1 MKLGPVTKLY
11 KRNTATSKKLDDDV
25 LSANYDAIVILRFM
39 SNLEQFRSR
48 ISDAWSAEI
57 DKIKEVL
64 VLKGTFS
71 ETTMF
76 VYSSTIVQVSSII
89 PVSFRQRVVL
99 TNLCPI
105 PQNKPLKRPPRLGLN
120 DSIERFS

>member
-25 LSANYDAIVILRFM
+25 LSANYDAIVIFRFM
-39 SNLEQFRSR
+39 ANLEKFRSR

-57 DKIKEVL
+57 GKIKEVL

-89 PVSFRQRVVL
+89 PVSSRQRVVL

-120 DSIERFS
+120 DSIERSS

>member
-25 LSANYDAIVILRFM
+25 LSANYDAIVIFRFM
-39 SNLEQFRSR
+39 SNLEQFGSR

-89 PVSFRQRVVL
+89 PVSFRQRVV
-99 TNLCPI
+99 
-105 PQNKPLKRPPRLGLN
+105 
-120 DSIERFS
+120 

>member
-25 LSANYDAIVILRFM
+25 LSANYDAIVIFRFM
-39 SNLEQFRSR
+39 ANLERFRSR

-89 PVSFRQRVVL
+89 PVSFRQRVV
-99 TNLCPI
+99 
-105 PQNKPLKRPPRLGLN
+105 
-120 DSIERFS
+120 

>member
-1 MKLGPVTKLY
+1 MKLGPVTKLD
-11 KRNTATSKKLDDDV
+11 KTTSKKLDDDV
-25 LSANYDAIVILRFM
+25 LSANYDAIVIFRFM

-71 ETTMF
+71 ETTYVF
-76 VYSSTIVQVSSII
+76 VFKHHSS
-89 PVSFRQRVVL
+89 
-99 TNLCPI
+99 
-105 PQNKPLKRPPRLGLN
+105 
-120 DSIERFS
+120 RF

>member
-25 LSANYDAIVILRFM
+25 LSANYDAIVIFRFM
-39 SNLEQFRSR
+39 ANLEQFRSR

-89 PVSFRQRVVL
+89 PVSFRQRVV
-99 TNLCPI
+99 
-105 PQNKPLKRPPRLGLN
+105 
-120 DSIERFS
+120 

>member
-1 MKLGPVTKLY
+1 MKLGPVTKLD
-11 KRNTATSKKLDDDV
+11 KTTSKKLDDDV
-25 LSANYDAIVILRFM
+25 LSANYDAIVIFRFM
-39 SNLEQFRSR
+39 ANLERFRSR

-89 PVSFRQRVVL
+89 PVSFRQRVV
-99 TNLCPI
+99 
-105 PQNKPLKRPPRLGLN
+105 
-120 DSIERFS
+120 